1 MAQQKPSVLILM
13 GSDSDLEVMKE
24 AARVLEEFGVAY
36 EMDVTSAHRSPER
49 TRRIVSEARE
59 RGVKVFI
66 IGAGAAAHLAGVVA
80 AETTLPVIG
89 VPLDS
94 TALRGVDSL
103 YATVQM
109 PAGIPVATMAIGKA
123 GATNA
128 AILAIEM
135 LAIANEDLQSKL
147 LEHKRQL
154 EAGVERKSAK
164 LRESLSAL
172 KSSEG

>member
-1 MAQQKPSVLILM
+1 MMAESNALVSILM
-13 GSDSDLEVMKE
+13 GSDSDLEVMRE
-24 AARVLEEFGVAY
+24 AARVLAEFGVAY

-49 TRRIVSEARE
+49 TRRIVAEARA
-59 RGVKVFI
+59 RGVRVFI

-89 VPLDS
+89 VPLDAS
-94 TALRGVDSL
+94 ALRGVDAL

-128 AILAIEM
+128 AILAIEI
-135 LAIANEDLQSKL
+135 LALADSDLQDKL
-147 LEHKRQL
+147 QAHKRKL
-154 EAGVERKSAK
+154 AEGVERKSAT
-164 LRESLSAL
+164 LRERLRAE
-172 KSSEG
+172 K

>member
-1 MAQQKPSVLILM
+1 MAESNCIGRILM
-13 GSDSDLEVMKE
+13 GSDSDLDVMKE

-49 TRRIVSEARE
+49 TRRIVGEARA
-59 RGVKVFI
+59 RGVQVFI
-66 IGAGAAAHLAGVVA
+66 VGAGAAAHLAGVVA

-89 VPLDS
+89 VPLDAS
-94 TALRGVDSL
+94 ALHGIDAL

-128 AILAIEM
+128 ALFAIEILA
-135 LAIANEDLQSKL
+135 LSDSGLQGKL
-147 LEHKRQL
+147 QDHKRKL
-154 EAGVERKSAK
+154 AEGVERKSAS
-164 LRESLSAL
+164 LRERLRAE
-172 KSSEG
+172 K

>member
-1 MAQQKPSVLILM
+1 MAESSAMVSILM

-49 TRRIVSEARE
+49 TRRIVGEARA
-59 RGVKVFI
+59 RGVQVFI
-66 IGAGAAAHLAGVVA
+66 VGAGAAAHLAGVVA

-89 VPLDS
+89 VPLDAS
-94 TALRGVDSL
+94 ALHGIDAL

-109 PAGIPVATMAIGKA
+109 PGGIPVATMAIGKA

-128 AILAIEM
+128 AIFAVEILSLADP
-135 LAIANEDLQSKL
+135 DLQGKL
-147 LEHKRQL
+147 QDHKRKL
-154 EAGVERKSAK
+154 AEGVERKSAS
-164 LRESLSAL
+164 LRERL
-172 KSSEG
+172 KAEK